1 MILKL
6 ARRNIWRNKRRT
18 YITAASVVF
27 AVLFATVVMS
37 IHKGTWDNM
46 ANNVIQYYYGYI
58 QIQPVGYSDEPSL
71 DLAFE
76 PESAIGSIGEASKKY
91 INNFI
96 PRIESFGL
104 ASSGEKTIGAM
115 VLGVDPAMENSMTR
129 LSERLSEGKYF
140 AADDKS
146 VMVGKGLSENMNLA
160 IGDTLVL
167 ISMGFQGSN
176 AAGKYPVVAIV
187 DLPSPELSKQLIYL
201 PLKEAQ
207 YFYNAE
213 GLVTSLALDVKDRGD
228 IDKLVNE
235 LKLEVDNST
244 LVVKDWESLM
254 PELVEAMH
262 LDRASSSIILIILY
276 FIITFGIFGT
286 ILMMVKERLYE
297 FGVMISIGFK
307 RWKLIVMVW
316 LEIVFIGLIGALAG
330 ILVCLPVLWLLK
342 VYPITMSG
350 QYAEAYEK
358 FGMEPVLPAVIEPS
372 IFFLQAFIVF
382 IVTTIL
388 AAYPLVTISKLKPIE
403 AMRQ

>member
-1 MILKL
+1 MIVKL
-6 ARRNIWRNKRRT
+6 AWRNIWRNRRRT
-18 YITAASVVF
+18 YITAASVLF
-27 AVLFATVVMS
+27 AVLFATVVKS

-46 ANNVIQYYYGYI
+46 ANNIIQYYYGYV
-58 QIQPVGYSDEPSL
+58 QIQPTGYSDEPSL

-76 PESAIGSIGEASKKY
+76 SSTAIDNISDGSRTY
-91 INNFI
+91 IKAFV

-104 ASSGEKTIGAM
+104 VSSGEKTIGAL
-115 VLGVDPAMENSMTR
+115 VLGVDPVLENAMTR
-129 LSERLSEGKYF
+129 LSERLYKGQYF
-140 AADDKS
+140 SAEDKS
-146 VMVGKGLSENMNLA
+146 VMVGRGLAENMNLA
-160 IGDTLVL
+160 IGDTLII
-167 ISMGFQGSN
+167 ISMGFHGSN
-176 AAGKYPVVAIV
+176 AAGKYPVGAII

-213 GLVTSLALDVKDRGD
+213 GMITSLALDIKDRSEV
-228 IDKLVNE
+228 DKLVNQ
-235 LKLEVDNST
+235 LKSETDHSVFT
-244 LVVKDWESLM
+244 VKDWKALM

-262 LDRASSSIILIILY
+262 LDQASSSVILVILY

-297 FGVMISIGFK
+297 FGVMVSIGFK
-307 RWKLIVMVW
+307 RWKLILMVW
-316 LEIVFIGLIGALAG
+316 MEIVFIGLLGAIGG
-330 ILVCLPVLWLLK
+330 IIFCLPVLWILK
-342 VYPITMSG
+342 TYPITLSG

-358 FGMEPVLPAVIEPS
+358 FGLEPVLPAVIEPS

-388 AAYPLVTISKLKPIE
+388 AIYPLVTISKLHPIE